1 MALEEVE
8 KLKRPVTME
17 EIKTFVIGL
26 PAQYVVIADGFTV
39 ASPLKQQLILHCI
52 NYTRAKESFLSD
64 FVGRKHNSHTKL
76 VTIMYIG
83 LDQCHM

>member
-1 MALEEVE
+1 MGE
-8 KLKRPVTME
+8 M
-17 EIKTFVIGL
+17 KTFVTGL
-26 PAQYVVIADGFTV
+26 PPQYVAIANGFTV

-52 NYTRAKESFLSD
+52 NYTRAKESFLSN

-76 VTIMYIG
+76 VKIMYTG